1 MPVRQRRNGW
11 SYVAAISWRGA
22 AQRYSFVL
30 FLILACG
37 LMVFEHGNP
46 IAMQSARGRLVDS
59 MIPLLNAASRP
70 FDLVDQ
76 FSKRVNSY
84 AQLQVENEKLRVQN
98 RQLVQWQNAV
108 VALEHENKE
117 LKGLLRFKAEPNLA
131 YISARVVA
139 DTGGP
144 FVRSLVVTAGRV
156 EGVREGMAAVTGEGL
171 VGRIVEVGE
180 NSSRV
185 LMITDLNSRLPVTVA
200 GGGEH
205 AILAGDN
212 SAQLKL
218 MYLPQDASVQHGAR
232 VLTSGHGGVFPPN
245 LPVGTVV
252 NNGRGSYYVAP
263 LAPLGRISYI
273 TLIDFNLVGGSSNV
287 VAAKIATDSK
297 R

>member
-30 FLILACG
+30 FLVLACG
-37 LMVFEHGNP
+37 LMVFERSNP
-46 IAMQSARGRLVDS
+46 ILIEAARGHVIDGVA
-59 MIPLLNAASRP
+59 PLLSAASRP
-70 FDLVDQ
+70 FDFIDQ
-76 FSKRVNSY
+76 FSKRVSNY
-84 AQLQVENEKLRVQN
+84 AQLQVENEKLRAQN

-117 LKGLLRFKAEPNLA
+117 LKGLLRFRTEPNLA
-131 YISARVVA
+131 YISARVIA
-139 DTGGP
+139 DVGGS
-144 FVRSLVVTAGRV
+144 FVRSLIVTAGRAD
-156 EGVREGMAAVTGEGL
+156 GVREGMAAVTGEGL
-171 VGRIVEVGE
+171 IGRIVDVSE
-180 NSSRV
+180 NTSRI

-218 MYLPQDASVQHGAR
+218 MYLPQDAVINNGAR

-252 NNGRGSYYVAP
+252 SNGRGSYYVVP

-273 TLIDFNLVGGSSNV
+273 TLIDFNLVGGV
-287 VAAKIATDSK
+287 TDSK
-297 R
+297 VVADNKR